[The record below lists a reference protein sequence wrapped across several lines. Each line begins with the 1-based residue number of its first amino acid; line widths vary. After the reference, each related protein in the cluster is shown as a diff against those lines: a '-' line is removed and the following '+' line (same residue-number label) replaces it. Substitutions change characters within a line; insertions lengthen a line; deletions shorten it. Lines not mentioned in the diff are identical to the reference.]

1 VADAAGLLW
10 RGEAPL
16 PDRGVPAAPI
26 RFRSLVTEVDGLPI
40 HVRAGEPPTTTADRP
55 PVVMVHG
62 LGLSGRYMMPTA
74 ALLALRFAVRV
85 PDLPGFGDSGK
96 PRRVLDVPGLAAGLA
111 AWMDAAEVG
120 PAVLVGNSHG
130 CQIIGELA
138 ARRPDLVARAVL
150 QGPTAPPGERTW
162 LQQFVRWRQNAPYNP
177 PELTPLSYED
187 YRKAGYLRTLL
198 TFRYSLQ
205 DRLEDKLGRI
215 TAPTLVVRGQHDPI
229 CREGWAERV
238 AAGLPDGRLVIVP
251 GVAHTLCYTS
261 PVELA
266 SVCRAFIEEG
276 STAVGRGAA

>member
-1 VADAAGLLW
+1 
-10 RGEAPL
+10 L
-16 PDRGVPAAPI
+16 PDRGILAAPV
-26 RFRSLVTEVDGLPI
+26 RFRSVLTEASGLPI
-40 HVRAGEPPTTTADRP
+40 HARVGEPPATPPPRP

-96 PRRVLDVPGLAAGLA
+96 PRRVLDVAGLAAGLA
-111 AWMDAAEVG
+111 AWMDAAEAR
-120 PAVLVGNSHG
+120 PAVLIGNSHG
-130 CQIIGELA
+130 CQIIADLA
-138 ARRPDLVARAVL
+138 VRRPDLVARAVL

-187 YRKAGYLRTLL
+187 YRKAGYVRTLL
-198 TFRYSLQ
+198 TFHLSLRN
-205 DRLEDKLGRI
+205 RLEDKLAGIR
-215 TAPTLVVRGQHDPI
+215 APTLVVRGQHDPI

-238 AAGLPDGRLVIVP
+238 AAGLPDGRLVIIP

-276 STAVGRGAA
+276 SPAAGRGAA